1 MSPHSPEDTSPPWV
15 KALKRVAIVL
25 LLLGGIP
32 ILVLTLL
39 QSKLLY
45 HPNTQHDFT
54 PAQYNLPAEDIAFTS
69 KDGTQLHGWW
79 FPVANAK
86 WTILFCHG
94 NAGNI
99 SHRLWLA
106 QMFAKQGWQSFFFD
120 YRGYGKSHGSP
131 TEQGTYDDAMA
142 AWGVLRNT
150 KHIPATQI
158 IVYGKSMGGPI
169 ASYVAAHTQP
179 AAIVVDSTFS
189 SFQDVAK
196 SHFPFLPIKWIA
208 RFSYDT
214 ASYLQKRTAPLLV
227 IHSPTDQVVP
237 YQLGQKCFQKAAK
250 PKQFLTIQGDHN
262 NNLLVSKDL
271 YLKTLRQFFQSLL
284 PQQKTNPPQTPA
296 PNP

>member
-1 MSPHSPEDTSPPWV
+1 
-15 KALKRVAIVL
+15 
-25 LLLGGIP
+25 
-32 ILVLTLL
+32 
-39 QSKLLY
+39 
-45 HPNTQHDFT
+45 
-54 PAQYNLPAEDIAFTS
+54 
-69 KDGTQLHGWW
+69 
-79 FPVANAK
+79 
-86 WTILFCHG
+86 
-94 NAGNI
+94 
-99 SHRLWLA
+99 
-106 QMFAKQGWQSFFFD
+106 
-120 YRGYGKSHGSP
+120 
-131 TEQGTYDDAMA
+131 
-142 AWGVLRNT
+142 
-150 KHIPATQI
+150 
-158 IVYGKSMGGPI
+158 
-169 ASYVAAHTQP
+169 
-179 AAIVVDSTFS
+179 VVDSTFS